1 VADRKE
7 RLIDKDMEEGE
18 EAQGS
23 SPFSSPAFWLA
34 IKVSLGTA
42 TLSTL
47 VVVFVLLFM
56 AIGDVEEQ
64 ILGLQTQVAELDSRQ
79 KILSKG
85 VKQLTAET
93 QFLTSEV
100 NSLDLGAA
108 KGDLRTALEILGTQ
122 SANLD
127 KQLAVTRNGLISLAR
142 MVKGSRV
149 WQDDYRAQ
157 FQELFQHNDQVK
169 ESIDKLRGTAKKE
182 KPETRYIEI
191 DF

>member
-1 VADRKE
+1 
-7 RLIDKDMEEGE
+7 
-18 EAQGS
+18 
-23 SPFSSPAFWLA
+23 
-34 IKVSLGTA
+34 
-42 TLSTL
+42 
-47 VVVFVLLFM
+47 
-56 AIGDVEEQ
+56 
-64 ILGLQTQVAELDSRQ
+64 
-79 KILSKG
+79 
-85 VKQLTAET
+85 
-93 QFLTSEV
+93 
-100 NSLDLGAA
+100 
-108 KGDLRTALEILGTQ
+108 LEILGTQ

>member
-1 VADRKE
+1 MADRKE

-18 EAQGS
+18 EAQS
-23 SPFSSPAFWLA
+23 TSPLNSPAFWLA

-42 TLSTL
+42 VISAVAVT
-47 VVVFVLLFM
+47 FVLVFM
-56 AIGDVEEQ
+56 ALGDVEEQ
-64 ILGLQTQVAELDSRQ
+64 VLGLQTQVAELDSRQ

-85 VKQLTAET
+85 IKQLTAET